1 MPTEPNPCRP
11 LPADGTAPGTPTRDT
26 PIASTQLLQGRASV
40 TIEHKG
46 VHYRLQETR
55 AGKLILTK

>member
-1 MPTEPNPCRP
+1 MTTDPTPDRPTDARP
-11 LPADGTAPGTPTRDT
+11 LPRAEKPREAA
-26 PIASTQLLQGRASV
+26 IASESLLKGRNTV

-46 VHYRLQETR
+46 VSYRLQETR

>member
-1 MPTEPNPCRP
+1 MTSPRQPDSSAVPPEPLRTEERVS
-11 LPADGTAPGTPTRDT
+11 PA
-26 PIASTQLLQGRASV
+26 IASASLLKGRSVV

-46 VHYRLQETR
+46 ISYRLQETR

>member
-1 MPTEPNPCRP
+1 MTLPRQPAPSAVTTEPLRTDDRAS
-11 LPADGTAPGTPTRDT
+11 PA
-26 PIASTQLLQGRASV
+26 IASESLLKGRSVV

-46 VHYRLQETR
+46 ISYRLQETR

>member
-1 MPTEPNPCRP
+1 MTLPRQPDPSDAAPEPLRADDRTS
-11 LPADGTAPGTPTRDT
+11 PA
-26 PIASTQLLQGRASV
+26 IASESLLKGRSVV

-46 VHYRLQETR
+46 VSYRLQETR

>member
-1 MPTEPNPCRP
+1 M
-11 LPADGTAPGTPTRDT
+11 AA
-26 PIASTQLLQGRASV
+26 IASESLLKGRNTV

-46 VHYRLQETR
+46 VSYRLQETR

>member
-1 MPTEPNPCRP
+1 MTTNPTPDR
-11 LPADGTAPGTPTRDT
+11 PADASPQPRVEE
-26 PIASTQLLQGRASV
+26 PREAAIASESLLKGRNTV

-46 VHYRLQETR
+46 VSYRLQETR

>member
-1 MPTEPNPCRP
+1 MTADTQPERP
-11 LPADGTAPGTPTRDT
+11 VATTPQPSTDARGTAH
-26 PIASTQLLQGRASV
+26 IASESLLKGRSTV

-46 VHYRLQETR
+46 VNYRLQETR

>member
-1 MPTEPNPCRP
+1 MTSTPSPDR
-11 LPADGTAPGTPTRDT
+11 PADTPDQPRADMRSAPA
-26 PIASTQLLQGRASV
+26 IASEELLKGQSIV

-46 VHYRLQETR
+46 VSYRLQETR

>member
-1 MPTEPNPCRP
+1 MPAAHSPDRSADTAVQPRAELRSA
-11 LPADGTAPGTPTRDT
+11 PA
-26 PIASTQLLQGRASV
+26 IASETLLKGRSTV

-46 VHYRLQETR
+46 ISYRLQETR

>member
-1 MPTEPNPCRP
+1 MTAAPSPVR
-11 LPADGTAPGTPTRDT
+11 PADAPDQPRADMRNA
-26 PIASTQLLQGRASV
+26 PAIASEALLKGQSVV

-46 VHYRLQETR
+46 IRYRLQETR

>member
-1 MPTEPNPCRP
+1 MTTDPTPDRPNDAGPQPHTEEPRV
-11 LPADGTAPGTPTRDT
+11 AA
-26 PIASTQLLQGRASV
+26 IASESLLKGRNTV

-46 VHYRLQETR
+46 VSYRLQETR